1 MQVSMAQLERACQ
14 IRSSCEAAYR
24 DAKQELGRAE
34 MDVKLFADR
43 YDNQKEALEQLEG
56 LDDLCEVDLAKL
68 LHPNYQKV

>member
-1 MQVSMAQLERACQ
+1 
-14 IRSSCEAAYR
+14 
-24 DAKQELGRAE
+24 